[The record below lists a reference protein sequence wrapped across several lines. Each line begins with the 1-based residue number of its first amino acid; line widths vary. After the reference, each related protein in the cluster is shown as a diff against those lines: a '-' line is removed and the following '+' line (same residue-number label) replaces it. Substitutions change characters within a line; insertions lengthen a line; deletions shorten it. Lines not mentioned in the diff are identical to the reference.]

1 MKEKDIDELA
11 KSVGVI
17 VEKIMKLI
25 LDDGDDKP
33 ERVDNSEE
41 TIQQKDPVQG

>member
-17 VEKIMKLI
+17 VEKIMKLV
-25 LDDGDDKP
+25 LSDKGDEP
-33 ERVDNSEE
+33 EVADSPEE